1 MFDNRMV
8 AGDSHDPRAS
18 RVRGHRNRRHHV
30 GRQQVRG
37 QPVKFRCI
45 TREGIQAFLAEST
58 ASGRDLGEV
67 LDRSG
72 VLLTPERLRDIQA
85 KMLDEVAEILATSTP
100 SQFTAK
106 GTQLDLLAG
115 ITRAIERMSQEVRKR

>member
-1 MFDNRMV
+1 M
-8 AGDSHDPRAS
+8 
-18 RVRGHRNRRHHV
+18 
-30 GRQQVRG
+30 
-37 QPVKFRCI
+37 KFRCI